1 MLIYGNIL
9 LSALYL
15 LIAVNYIILFRFPKK
30 PLMIS
35 ARILLGVSVLIHTT
49 FLIYIGCS
57 ENRLALTTVFEV
69 LSMLALLMTVM
80 LITMEV
86 KTGERSLG
94 AFIFPLVFCLQ
105 VISIMGNRIPILDDS
120 IIRMPLLSFHTLT
133 TVIGYTFFIYS
144 FILAIMYLSLLS
156 KLESKKYDTI
166 FFGLPP
172 LDLLERLNVITLFV
186 GFLLLSLGLVTGG
199 WLSVLIWDEIPFF
212 DPKIFLTICLWFIYL
227 ISLLARSL
235 FKLKGKMM
243 SYASVIGFAL
253 ITIIILLESL
263 TEATLH
269 RF

>member
-1 MLIYGNIL
+1 MLTYGNIF
-9 LSALYL
+9 LSALYFF
-15 LIAVNYIILFRFPKK
+15 IAVIYIVLFRFPGKGLK
-30 PLMIS
+30 LAS
-35 ARILLGVSVLIHTT
+35 RVLLGASVILHLA

-69 LSMLALLMTVM
+69 LSMLALLMTLM
-80 LITMEV
+80 LVTLQY
-86 KTGERSLG
+86 KTGESSLG

-144 FILAIMYLSLLS
+144 FILAIMYLSLLT
-156 KLESKKYDTI
+156 KLEQKQYDTV

-172 LDLLERLNVITLFV
+172 LDLLERLNIITLFA
-186 GFLLLSLGLVTGG
+186 GFILLSFGLVTGG
-199 WLSVLIWDEIPFF
+199 WLSVLIWEEIPFF

-227 ISLLARSL
+227 VSLLGRSI
-235 FKLKGKMM
+235 FKWRGKMM
-243 SYASVIGFAL
+243 SYASIVGFFL
-253 ITIIILLESL
+253 IAIIILLESL